1 MTIANVALTDT
12 FDTWRL
18 RTNQLIVLYE
28 QSNNQ
33 ITGAFAGV
41 PASFNQ
47 ANLAFD
53 KANSANVL
61 AFNALP
67 KSGGTVTG
75 NFELFGKFD
84 IIGTNNI
91 TLSSNSTTITSVNN
105 TTLSSNNTTITSTN
119 NTVLASNNTTLSGNV
134 IVSGNT
140 FLSGSNTTISG
151 NTFLSGHTIS
161 FTANMA
167 SQVLT
172 DGATINWNLSNG
184 SVAFVTLGGNR
195 TLANPT
201 NMRVGTYII
210 HVVQDGSGNRT
221 LSFGSSYKWPAGV
234 PPILSNTS
242 NARDIFSFVS
252 DGINMYGSFL
262 PDVK

>member
-1 MTIANVALTDT
+1 MAIANVALTDT
-12 FDTWRL
+12 FDTWRI

-33 ITGAFAGV
+33 ISSAFSGV
-41 PASFNQ
+41 PASFGH
-47 ANLAFD
+47 ANAAFD
-53 KANSANVL
+53 RANAANVL

-67 KSGGTVTG
+67 QTGGTITG
-75 NFELFGKFD
+75 NL
-84 IIGTNNI
+84 IITGNVTV
-91 TLSSNSTTITSVNN
+91 SS
-105 TTLSSNNTTITSTN
+105 
-119 NTVLASNNTTLSGNV
+119 NTTLSGNV
-134 IVSGNT
+134 GVLGNSTFSGNT
-140 FLSGSNTTISG
+140 NFTSNT
-151 NTFLSGHTIS
+151 NFSGHTIS
-161 FTANMA
+161 LTANVA

-172 DGATINWNLSNG
+172 DASTINWNLSNG

-201 NMRVGTYII
+201 NMRVGSYIL
-210 HVVQDGSGNRT
+210 HVIQDVSGNRT

-234 PPILSNTS
+234 APDVSTTAS
-242 NARDIFSFVS
+242 SRDIFSFVC